1 MVLYI
6 LNGNEPRHLSFIT
19 SFNIIQIKPSIHV
32 LHNRL
37 ENYEIMISPLEMNDL
52 ESLFHANMSNFGY
65 KGDMNRNFRSH
76 FDGGN
81 ENNNL

>member
-1 MVLYI
+1 
-6 LNGNEPRHLSFIT
+6 
-19 SFNIIQIKPSIHV
+19 
-32 LHNRL
+32 
-37 ENYEIMISPLEMNDL
+37 MISPLEMNDL